1 MPSNKTDDNLT
12 SEERDRLADAA
23 KVANWLTELKKSK
36 AREKKFRKKGKEL
49 LDIFECEQPEKNQFN
64 ILFSNTETMAPAL
77 YNATP
82 TPVVQRRY
90 KDEDPVARESAK
102 VGRRLLQFFLDP
114 GSSSYTPFDDAMKR
128 GVLEA
133 LVPGRGQ
140 ARYVYDAKV
149 TETEAQDGQPATSK
163 VEYELV
169 CTKTVAW
176 DRFLHGY
183 AKVWED
189 VPWVAYIHLMTR
201 EELIDNFD
209 VEIGN
214 KVPLD
219 AHSCEGDKSDDD
231 KDDGK
236 VPDLAQVY
244 EIWDKPSRKVIFIS
258 ESFKDKPLKE
268 VDDPLGLQGFFD
280 CPRPLQFIER
290 ISSLTPLAPYCT
302 YEKQAEELNQI
313 TLRIQKLVRAMRL
326 RGVYDSTISELEKLF
341 QADDNVMIPA
351 ENVASLQ
358 QGAGGGGVLEKALWL
373 VPIDKYIGVLQQLY
387 AQRGQVKQVIY
398 EISGVSDIMRGS
410 TQASETATAQDIK
423 NQWGSLRIKR
433 PQKEVTRFARDG
445 LRIVLEIAVT
455 KYSPET
461 IAKMTGM
468 SYPTQAEKA
477 QAQAAVQQVQAQ
489 GGQVPPEFAQKLQM
503 PSWEEILGLL
513 KDDLQRNYR
522 IDIETNSTID
532 AEATEDKQN
541 LTEFL
546 NALAQF
552 LNGIGPLVQQ
562 GMIPFDVAKSIMLF
576 VARRYR
582 IGDELEDQLRSM
594 KEPPPPPQEEGKS
607 PEAGGDP
614 KALAEADKVK
624 AQSTVLA
631 EQNKQRTLEMD
642 MEFAAAEHQYR
653 MEELAAKRQVL
664 QVKLQNDLV
673 KAATP
678 PAPPPSAQ
686 PSQPQGAQ

>member
-1 MPSNKTDDNLT
+1 MPSNKTDENLT
-12 SEERDRLADAA
+12 GEERDRLAAQN
-23 KVANWLTELKKSK
+23 KVASWLKEIQK
-36 AREKKFRKKGKEL
+36 AKEREKRFRKKGNEL
-49 LDIFECEQPEKNQFN
+49 MKIFECEQPEKNQFN
-64 ILFSNTETMAPAL
+64 ILFSNTETMSPAL

-90 KDEDPVARESAK
+90 KDEDPVAAESAK

-114 GSSSYTPFDDAMKR
+114 GASSYTPFDDAMKR
-128 GVLEA
+128 SVLES

-140 ARYVYDAKV
+140 VRYVYETKV
-149 TETEAQDGQPATSK
+149 SKVPAASPEEKETEK
-163 VEYELV
+163 VDYELV

-189 VPWVAYIHLMTR
+189 VPWVDYIHLMSR
-201 EELIDNFD
+201 EELIDNFGS
-209 VEIGN
+209 EIGN

-219 AHSCEGDKSDDD
+219 AHSCEGDSTEDD
-231 KDDGK
+231 KNDDK
-236 VPDLAQVY
+236 VPDLAQVH
-244 EIWDKPSRKVIFIS
+244 EIWDKSTKKVIFIS
-258 ESFKDKPLKE
+258 EGYKDSPLRE
-268 VDDPLGLQGFFD
+268 VDDPLQLQGFFD
-280 CPRPLQFIER
+280 CARPLQFIER

-326 RGVYDSTISELEKLF
+326 RGIFDSTIGELEKLF

-387 AQRGQVKQVIY
+387 AQRAQVKQVIY

-433 PQKEVTRFARDG
+433 PQKEVNRFARDG

-455 KYSPET
+455 KYSIET

-468 SYPTQAEKA
+468 KYPTQAEKME
-477 QAQAAVQQVQAQ
+477 AQAAIAQVQAQ
-489 GGQVPPEFAQKLQM
+489 GGEVPPEFAEKLNM
-503 PSWEEILGLL
+503 PSWEEIIGLL

-582 IGDELEDQLRSM
+582 AGDELEDKLRAM
-594 KEPPPPPQEEGKS
+594 KQPPPPQPEGQGKE
-607 PEAGGDP
+607 PGGDP
-614 KALAEADKVK
+614 EALAAADKVK
-624 AQSTVLA
+624 AESTVMA
-631 EQNKQRTLEMD
+631 ETNKQKTLQMD
-642 MEFAAAEHQYR
+642 AEFAAAEHAYR

-664 QVKLQNDLV
+664 QVKTQNDLI

-678 PAPPPSAQ
+678 PAPPAQ
-686 PSQPQGAQ
+686 PSGDQ